1 MASNVS
7 IRFWQ
12 EKQKRMCYNNT
23 MIIMGLDPGTA
34 RVGWGVISETLQG
47 PKPIAYGIIET
58 KKEKSDEERLADIHT
73 AVSTLLSKYKPYA
86 VAIESLFFAT
96 NATTAMSV
104 GQARGVLLLT
114 CSLKKIK
121 TFSYSPLEVKRC
133 ITGDGKADKRQVQY
147 MVTRQLHL
155 IKTPNPDDVADAL
168 AIALTH
174 AFSYRMK
181 EKQL

>member
-1 MASNVS
+1 
-7 IRFWQ
+7 
-12 EKQKRMCYNNT
+12 

-34 RVGWGVISETLQG
+34 RVGWGVIAETPTG

-58 KKEKSDEERLADIHT
+58 KKEKPAEVRLVDIHK
-73 AVSTLLSKYKPYA
+73 AISTLLSKYKPNV

-114 CSLKKIK
+114 CSLKKIA

-133 ITGDGKADKRQVQY
+133 ITGDGKADKKQVQY

-155 IKTPNPDDVADAL
+155 TKTPEPDDVADAL
-168 AIALTH
+168 AVALTH

-181 EKQL
+181 QKIL

>member
-1 MASNVS
+1 
-7 IRFWQ
+7 
-12 EKQKRMCYNNT
+12 

-34 RVGWGVISETLQG
+34 RVGWGIIRETPTG
-47 PKPIAYGIIET
+47 PKPVAYGIIET
-58 KKEKSDEERLADIHT
+58 KKEKSVDERLVDIHT
-73 AVSTLLSKYKPYA
+73 AVATLIKKYKPDT
-86 VAIESLFFAT
+86 VSVESLFFAT

-114 CSLKKIK
+114 CALHNTS
-121 TFSYSPLEVKRC
+121 TYSYSPLEVKRC
-133 ITGDGKADKRQVQY
+133 ITGDGKADKKQIQY

-155 IKTPNPDDVADAL
+155 TKTPEPDDVADAL

-181 EKQL
+181 QKTV

>member
-12 EKQKRMCYNNT
+12 EKQKRMCYNST

-34 RVGWGVISETLQG
+34 RVGWGIILEAPTG

-58 KKEKSDEERLADIHT
+58 KKEKSDDQRLVDIHK
-73 AVSTLLSKYKPYA
+73 SISILLSKYKPDD

-114 CSLKKIK
+114 CSLAKIK

-133 ITGDGKADKRQVQY
+133 ITGDGKADKKQVQY

-155 IKTPNPDDVADAL
+155 VKTPKPDDVADAL

-181 EKQL
+181 GKLL

>member
-73 AVSTLLSKYKPYA
+73 AVSTLLSKYKPNA
-86 VAIESLFFAT
+86 VAIESLFFVG
-96 NATTAMSV
+96 NASPII
-104 GQARGVLLLT
+104 GF
-114 CSLKKIK
+114 C
-121 TFSYSPLEVKRC
+121 FSNYFK
-133 ITGDGKADKRQVQY
+133 
-147 MVTRQLHL
+147 
-155 IKTPNPDDVADAL
+155 
-168 AIALTH
+168 
-174 AFSYRMK
+174 
-181 EKQL
+181 

>member
-1 MASNVS
+1 
-7 IRFWQ
+7 
-12 EKQKRMCYNNT
+12 

-34 RVGWGVISETLQG
+34 RVGWGIIKETPQG

-58 KKEKSDEERLADIHT
+58 KKEKSDDERLGDIYT
-73 AVSTLLSKYKPYA
+73 AVSTLLSKYKPDT

-96 NATTAMSV
+96 NAKTAIAV
-104 GQARGVLLLT
+104 GQSRGVLLLT
-114 CSLKKIK
+114 CSLAKIK

-133 ITGDGKADKRQVQY
+133 ITGDGKADKSQVQY

-155 IKTPNPDDVADAL
+155 ITTPKPDDVSDAL

-181 EKQL
+181 EKLI

>member
-1 MASNVS
+1 
-7 IRFWQ
+7 
-12 EKQKRMCYNNT
+12 

-34 RVGWGVISETLQG
+34 RVGWGVIKETPMGL
-47 PKPIAYGIIET
+47 KPIAYGIIET
-58 KKEKSDEERLADIHT
+58 IKEKPDDQRLVDIHT
-73 AVSTLLSKYKPYA
+73 AVSTLLSKYKPNV

-114 CSLKKIK
+114 CSLKKIT

-133 ITGDGKADKRQVQY
+133 ITGDGKADKKQIQC

-155 IKTPNPDDVADAL
+155 TKTPKPDDVADAL

-181 EKQL
+181 EKTI